1 MRLQMRLRSMETDR
15 VQESGNYNQLASVGI
30 EIDRDGVMSFDSG
43 KMTDALEDSP
53 EEVMNLFNA
62 EQGEEGFDGVAT
74 RMDQYVDQLIQ
85 SNTGTIPRKI
95 DFYDTRMDNID
106 EDIEDQERRLES
118 TRERYRE
125 QFTAME
131 EAMSQMQQQQSW
143 MQQQLASLSTGGN
156 MISSMM

>member
-74 RMDQYVDQLIQ
+74 RMDQYTDQLIQ
-85 SNTGTIPRKI
+85 SNTGTIPRKLE
-95 DFYDTRMDNID
+95 FYDTRMENID
-106 EDIEDQERRLES
+106 EDIADQERSLEA
-118 TRERYRE
+118 TRQRYQE

-131 EAMSQMQQQQSW
+131 TAMSEMQQQQSW
-143 MQQQLASLSTGGN
+143 MQQQLASLGSGS
-156 MISSMM
+156 MISQMM